1 MFEIISAEQ
10 MNEFCRGKIENYFN
24 NHPEYDEL
32 LRKLD
37 KVLTCNALMIK
48 RTNGTLFIFN
58 DERPDVDGEYALAK
72 FVKPKIVPVERI
84 TNRKRIPV
92 YKKGRFGKEVVDH
105 FDEEVTKEVVN
116 EQQYDSDEIEKLG
129 KFIVIYLKYLGYKIT
144 NAKYGPY
151 FYDSDG
157 HMKGGGHHEFLES
170 LAIDF

>member
-32 LRKLD
+32 LRNLD
-37 KVLTCNALMIK
+37 RILTCNALLIK
-48 RTNGTLFIFN
+48 RTNGTLFVFN

-72 FVKPKIVPVERI
+72 FVKSKVVPVEKI
-84 TNRKRIPV
+84 NRKRIPV

-116 EQQYDSDEIEKLG
+116 EEQYDSDEIEKLG
-129 KFIVIYLKYLGYKIT
+129 KYIVIYLKYLGYKIT
-144 NAKYGPY
+144 DVKYGPY
-151 FYDSDG
+151 FYDSNG
-157 HMKGGGHHEFLES
+157 NMKGDHKHQFLES

>member
-48 RTNGTLFIFN
+48 RTNGTLFVFN
-58 DERPDVDGEYALAK
+58 DERPEVDGEYALAK

-84 TNRKRIPV
+84 TSRKQIPV
-92 YKKGRFGKEVVDH
+92 YRKGRFGKDVIDH
-105 FDEEVTKEVVN
+105 YDEEVTKETVN
-116 EQQYDSDEIEKLG
+116 EEHYDSDEIEKLG

-144 NAKYGPY
+144 NVKYGSY

-157 HMKGGGHHEFLES
+157 HIKGGGHHEFLES